1 MLPGARDSRFAG
13 GVGSP
18 EIREG
23 TWHKILFGANAGEKL
38 DENPCKSCLSPANV
52 AIFKDYNEPTFM
64 ADKKPATKTEIL
76 NNIAEATGLARKDV
90 AGVLDAL
97 SEEIKKGVKKS
108 GPGQFTIPGLCKIVV
123 QRKPATK
130 AATRPNPFKPGE
142 MMEVAAKPARNVVKV
157 RPLKNLK
164 DMVA

>member
-1 MLPGARDSRFAG
+1 
-13 GVGSP
+13 
-18 EIREG
+18 
-23 TWHKILFGANAGEKL
+23 
-38 DENPCKSCLSPANV
+38 
-52 AIFKDYNEPTFM
+52 M

-76 NNIAEATGLARKDV
+76 NNIAEETGLARKDV
-90 AGVLDAL
+90 AAVLESL
-97 SEEIKKGVKKS
+97 SGEIKKGVSKR

-142 MMEVAAKPARNVVKV
+142 MMDVAAKPARNVVKV